1 MADRPSACTGTVMRT
16 DTFRAYAVDAGF
28 RDVEVLPI
36 DNYFFRFYR
45 LYR

>member
-1 MADRPSACTGTVMRT
+1 MAEVPSACTGTVMRAA
-16 DTFRAYAVDAGF
+16 TFRKYALDAGF